1 MPRGSRNRLNTKF
14 GHDICLV
21 LVALPRPGPRARR
34 QYWGGVLILRYTL
47 EGDRT
52 RALIRT
58 ATLTGYLDMA
68 KSFGLDGALLMRD
81 VGLDPA
87 DIVVPDRWIPA
98 ASVAR
103 LLDASAT
110 EAGQEDS

>member
-1 MPRGSRNRLNTKF
+1 M
-14 GHDICLV
+14 
-21 LVALPRPGPRARR
+21 
-34 QYWGGVLILRYTL
+34 
-47 EGDRT
+47 

-68 KSFGLDGALLMRD
+68 KSFGLDGARLMRD

-98 ASVAR
+98 ASVPR

-110 EAGQEDS
+110 QARQEDFVTSGCGCHRQQRVMSTSGYPASPVP